1 MIAQDLA
8 NFTFFEEEGNAVA
21 NKIKLYLQNALDGE
35 LNIIDSVFPETD
47 VRNILP
53 RFELYALAQANGH
66 HLPIRY
72 QREICR
78 GLLMAAQLGQ
88 TKSVKGIL
96 QKHNDAFF
104 GEHLDWALYLATEAN
119 HPETVQVI
127 CQSKK
132 TFAKTTPMMMTVYD
146 ATENVR
152 AILAEFIDLD
162 DFEPPVQLYGDHPDE
177 QNNHNTLGSNRRN
190 SF

>member
-8 NFTFFEEEGNAVA
+8 KLTFIEEEGTSVVNQ
-21 NKIKLYLQNALDGE
+21 IKPYLQNALDGD

-47 VRNILP
+47 VRNIVP

-66 HLPIRY
+66 DLPINN

-88 TKSVKGIL
+88 TNAVKGIL
-96 QKHNDAFF
+96 QKHGDAFF
-104 GEHLDWALYLATEAN
+104 GDHLDWALYFATTAN
-119 HPETVQVI
+119 HSEIVQAI
-127 CQSKK
+127 CQAKK
-132 TFAKTTPMMMTVYD
+132 TFTKSTPLIMTVYD

-152 AILAEFIDLD
+152 AILAQFIHLA
-162 DFEPPVQLYGDHPDE
+162 DFEPPERLYAEPVDV
-177 QNNHNTLGSNRRN
+177 QNNEETLGSNRRN